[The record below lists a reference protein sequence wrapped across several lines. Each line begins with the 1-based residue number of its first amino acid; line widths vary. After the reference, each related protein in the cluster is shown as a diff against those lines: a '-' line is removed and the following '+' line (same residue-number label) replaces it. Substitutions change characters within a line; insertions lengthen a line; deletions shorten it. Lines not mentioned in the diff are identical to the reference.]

1 MATNEFISMMKEIKS
16 AMWTAGTTPALFH
29 ACDAVEEELRKQS
42 GLSREEWNSQMGYD
56 TNRGLGESERIP
68 SSVRNGAV
76 KLTVMYEA
84 YERMAQGDICLM
96 HIEGDNLR
104 DGLFKLLDYR
114 GFQADRE
121 MLEEKEEELGRECT
135 TEEIMDLIDEYNGDG
150 WDCILF
156 IKNDYTDEFYYN
168 HDFFQES
175 YWDGETKII
184 IA

>member
-1 MATNEFISMMKEIKS
+1 MDANYYVQMMKDVHS
-16 AMWTAGTTPALFH
+16 ALWISGVTPAMFQALQT
-29 ACDAVEEELRKQS
+29 VEEELRKQS
-42 GLSREEWNSQMGYD
+42 GLDVEEWNKARGYAEGL
-56 TNRGLGESERIP
+56 GLGEPGHIP
-68 SSVRNGAV
+68 PSIRNGAV

-104 DGLFKLLDYR
+104 DGLLKLLDYR

-156 IKNDYTDEFYYN
+156 IKNDYTGEFYYN

-175 YWDGETKII
+175 YWDGETKTV